1 MKKVSLAIHP
11 LHACCLALFLALEV
25 SSSAQQ
31 TPPPPADQAE
41 INRQLLQRIEE
52 LEKEVQR
59 LTSQSATSA
68 APVVAPEP
76 TPVAET
82 PPVRAVN
89 DRLTLNVFG
98 NVGFHA
104 TDAPEVSSNTFNIG
118 NLDIFMTSRLSE
130 KVSLLGEVLFIANSA
145 DIERL
150 LLRYRYNDYFA
161 FAMGRYHTSIDVC
174 AFDGATICTGSID
187 ATQNYWDARMAQDAP
202 DARRPVG
209 PIFVSLPGLKTPSA
223 PMAGAPTRTRT
234 VSNPRPVKS
243 R

>member
-68 APVVAPEP
+68 APVVAPDP
-76 TPVAET
+76 TPLAWT

-104 TDAPEVSSNTFNIG
+104 TADPEVSSHTFNII
-118 NLDIFMTSRLSE
+118 NILHVTTTRLS
-130 KVSLLGEVLFIANSA
+130 V
-145 DIERL
+145 D
-150 LLRYRYNDYFA
+150 
-161 FAMGRYHTSIDVC
+161 
-174 AFDGATICTGSID
+174 
-187 ATQNYWDARMAQDAP
+187 
-202 DARRPVG
+202 
-209 PIFVSLPGLKTPSA
+209 
-223 PMAGAPTRTRT
+223 
-234 VSNPRPVKS
+234 
-243 R
+243 

>member
-68 APVVAPEP
+68 APVAPPEP

-89 DRLTLNVFG
+89 DRRTLNVFG

-130 KVSLLGEVLFIANSA
+130 KVSLLGEVLFIAHSDNTISA

-187 ATQNYWDARMAQDAP
+187 ATQNYWGCP
-202 DARRPVG
+202 HGPRRPG
-209 PIFVSLPGLKTPSA
+209 CTSAGGSDIRFAPWLKNPISTDGGS
-223 PMAGAPTRTRT
+223 
-234 VSNPRPVKS
+234 SHS
-243 R
+243 D